1 MYLILRNNGECS
13 LKRSHNPVSV
23 AGFQEMSQILES
35 EIKIGTDIVIEN
47 ENTRPKPHRGK
58 YYLLF
63 MQEFETVYLFY
74 VDTKGILRMVFSGD
88 MEKAVES
95 IFNNIASDMSVKIL
109 KSSSK
114 RAYRVVKSNRN
125 SNETQVLNFTYRNKS
140 SQNVEQV
147 YLNLFEAI
155 NFASQAFKKSSQNI
169 TEKYCVITPK
179 DTVLFEIGLMN

>member
-1 MYLILRNNGECS
+1 MNLILRNNGECS
-13 LKRSHNPVSV
+13 LKRSHNPVSA

-35 EIKIGTDIVIEN
+35 EIKIGTDIVIKN
-47 ENTRPKPHRGK
+47 ENIRPKPHRGK

-88 MEKAVES
+88 TKKAVES

-114 RAYRVVKSNRN
+114 RAYRVIKVNQS
-125 SNETQVLNFTYRNKS
+125 SNEIQVLNFTYRNKS
-140 SQNVEQV
+140 SQAVDQT

-155 NFASQAFKKSSQNI
+155 NFASQSFKKGTQSI
-169 TEKYCVITPK
+169 DEKYCVITPK
-179 DTVLFEIGLMN
+179 NTILFEISKFN